1 VLRIGDIGEP
11 FSLDPS
17 FAGGAQEAVLA
28 SNLMDPLVRL
38 SKDSEAAPN
47 LATSWDMSRDLRKII
62 FHLSHDGRWTN
73 GDPLTAHDFE
83 WAWKRAMSPELD
95 APLAYQFYGISG
107 ARAYHDCKPK
117 NADCDALRAQVGV
130 TAVDDFTLEVR
141 LNSPQ
146 PWFPVQ
152 VAHPAFL
159 PVHRATVEKFG
170 KAWTDPENIVTSGPF
185 RLASWRH
192 GASLTLE
199 KNDAW
204 RKADQVALNRVEF
217 RFIPDPET
225 RAQAFESGRLE
236 AARLA
241 GAAPSELKR
250 FKQTEEFALY
260 AIAGLFYIGINVQNI
275 PDPNQR
281 LAMALAIDHRT
292 LFHPETS
299 EGVPA
304 TDFIPPGLPGFD
316 QIASDYLPLAADLSR
331 ARELMSR
338 VPHPRT
344 KLTLFTNDS
353 PDNRRV
359 LEEAKR
365 AWTRLGI
372 TSTIKILG
380 FSEYVALLGPPPS
393 GRIDVFATGWIGDFL
408 DAYNFLE
415 LFTCDSPNNF
425 FGFCDHAYDHLLAR
439 ARSTGN
445 KADRYALYGNA
456 DARLVGPQGLVPLI
470 PVNWYTDVWLVRRT
484 IRPSFTENALGLVD
498 LAQVKVEAD

>member
-1 VLRIGDIGEP
+1 MANRWAAHSSPLPSDQPRMRTRGARSRRNLHARRGLLPDTDRHLYSLVRRSRCRGLHLAFTPDAVTVRAGSGRGRGAWSLLGARLVPASANSYPRFRMARRAVALAGVIAVLVSLAACGGGKQRTASDRVLRIGDIGEP

-241 GAAPSELKR
+241 GAAPSEMKR

-275 PDPNQR
+275 PD
-281 LAMALAIDHRT
+281 
-292 LFHPETS
+292 
-299 EGVPA
+299 
-304 TDFIPPGLPGFD
+304 
-316 QIASDYLPLAADLSR
+316 
-331 ARELMSR
+331 
-338 VPHPRT
+338 
-344 KLTLFTNDS
+344 
-353 PDNRRV
+353 
-359 LEEAKR
+359 
-365 AWTRLGI
+365 
-372 TSTIKILG
+372 
-380 FSEYVALLGPPPS
+380 
-393 GRIDVFATGWIGDFL
+393 
-408 DAYNFLE
+408 
-415 LFTCDSPNNF
+415 
-425 FGFCDHAYDHLLAR
+425 
-439 ARSTGN
+439 
-445 KADRYALYGNA
+445 
-456 DARLVGPQGLVPLI
+456 
-470 PVNWYTDVWLVRRT
+470 
-484 IRPSFTENALGLVD
+484 
-498 LAQVKVEAD
+498 